1 MVGFKGSSQEK
12 PASEISR
19 SAKEK
24 PQVTK
29 RFPLSRRNAD
39 QDRNGNLWFRHVHRL
54 GCDRASTP
62 VKPRPCFLCRASQ
75 DRHLSRKVIY

>member
-29 RFPLSRRNAD
+29 RYRT
-39 QDRNGNLWFRHVHRL
+39 V
-54 GCDRASTP
+54 
-62 VKPRPCFLCRASQ
+62 
-75 DRHLSRKVIY
+75 